1 MGAIADAIQSEAFT
15 SAEMAEKIIRSY
27 CGWHVAPV
35 EQQTLTVD
43 QHRTSSMCFLPT
55 MRIVGL
61 HRVTN
66 RRSCGTWQEI
76 PLCDLGHSG
85 VTHSKAG
92 MLEWRCGK
100 FCRGLG
106 AVEACVTHGF
116 DVFDIPDVVA
126 VAQALAK
133 RIENDNGVRSQ
144 SVNGA
149 SVSYFGSE
157 TGEGRGAGLLATEK
171 AILDRYR
178 LNGEVQG

>member
-15 SAEMAEKIIRSY
+15 SAEMAEKIIRNY

-35 EQQTLTVD
+35 KQETLVVD
-43 QHRTSSMCFLPT
+43 QHRNSSMAYLPS
-55 MRIVGL
+55 MRIVCV
-61 HRVTN
+61 HRVAN

-106 AVEACVTHGF
+106 AVEVCLTHGF
-116 DVFDIPDVVA
+116 DVFDIPDVIA
-126 VAQALAK
+126 VAQAVAK

-149 SVSYFGSE
+149 TVSYFGSD
-157 TGEGRGAGLLATEK
+157 GGDGRGAGLLESEK
-171 AILDRYR
+171 AILDRYK
-178 LNGEVQG
+178 LGGELLG